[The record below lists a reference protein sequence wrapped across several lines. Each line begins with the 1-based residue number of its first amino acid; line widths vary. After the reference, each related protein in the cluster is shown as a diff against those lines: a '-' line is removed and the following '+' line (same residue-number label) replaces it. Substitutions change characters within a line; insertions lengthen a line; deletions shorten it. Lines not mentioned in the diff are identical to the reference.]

1 MVIISNLLSNFLT
14 FILFLRSLS
23 LIKILVNQ
31 FGESYNIVG
40 FCLKQEDI
48 KTMQRNIKRAMIKKE
63 FDAPNIRKILNERF
77 MELARVKLK

>member
-14 FILFLRSLS
+14 FIPFLRSLS
-23 LIKILVNQ
+23 LIKKLVNK
-31 FGESYNIVG
+31 FAESYNIVG

-63 FDAPNIRKILNERF
+63 FDAPNVRKILNERF